1 MSFDARDCTEGELR
15 DFVREVHRLGVEGLG
30 RESYRTFDSA
40 RRALRRPWRLQGKP
54 LIEPPDVEHWAA
66 ELAKLR
72 MAERR
77 EINGV
82 PVKWLG
88 ADRFEVGKYRWD
100 HAWTTT
106 PAWPLTETPPD
117 DVEELDTATTLARVC
132 SGYYPTIGTG
142 ADLRAIREMFRRGIE
157 RAVSDALDAIRSI
170 YEREYGPALLGPV
183 DRARLERVL
192 DFAAPHFVDEGALP
206 GVSPAPTVERPSAPA
221 QQELGL

>member
-1 MSFDARDCTEGELR
+1 MSLDARDCTEDELR
-15 DFVREVHRLGVEGLG
+15 DFVREVYRLGVEGLD
-30 RESYRTFDSA
+30 RESYRTFESA
-40 RRALRRPWRLQGKP
+40 CRALRRPWRLKSQP
-54 LIEPPDVEHWAA
+54 VQAAPDIEHWAA

-72 MAERR
+72 AGDPR
-77 EINGV
+77 ELNTV
-82 PVKWLG
+82 PVKRLAG
-88 ADRFEVGKYRWD
+88 DRFEVGKYRWD
-100 HAWTTT
+100 YAWTTT

-170 YEREYGPALLGPV
+170 YERDYGPALLGPV